1 MKLNFRF
8 RSQLGVTIIE
18 MLIVVAVIGILAAI
32 AVPSLTGF
40 LSTSKEESIRS
51 DKGSLQSA
59 VDGYRS
65 ANSNTIPIKV
75 EVGDTVTTASN
86 SITNCLT
93 NASGSLRTS
102 PPKNNCFL
110 DLEALATGGF
120 LSSASSVTSASSD
133 NAAGNTGLYS
143 WVLMTNGEVTAF
155 EKATGLRVLILGG
168 YE

>member
-1 MKLNFRF
+1 
-8 RSQLGVTIIE
+8 

-40 LSTSKEESIRS
+40 LSTSKEESVKS

-65 ANSNTIPIKV
+65 ANSNLIPIKV
-75 EVGDTVTTASN
+75 EVGDTATTSAVNITSCLPN
-86 SITNCLT
+86 S
-93 NASGSLRTS
+93 AGSLRTS

-110 DLEALATGGF
+110 DLAALATGGF
-120 LSSASSVTSASSD
+120 LSSAESVTSASVD
-133 NAAGNTGLYS
+133 NGENNTGLYS
-143 WVLMTNGEVTAF
+143 WVLMTNGEVTAY
-155 EKATGLRVLILGG
+155 EKATGLRVIILGG